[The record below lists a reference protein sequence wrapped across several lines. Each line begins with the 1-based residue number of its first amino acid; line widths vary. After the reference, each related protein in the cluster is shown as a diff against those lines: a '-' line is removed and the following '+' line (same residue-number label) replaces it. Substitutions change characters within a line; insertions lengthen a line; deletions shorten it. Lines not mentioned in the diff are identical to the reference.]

1 MMILA
6 IALAAQIERCAPQ
19 VAPSTMAAIVRVES
33 GGDSLAI
40 HDNTT
45 GRSYH
50 PRDRADA
57 EAIAQQLL
65 VARHS
70 IDLGIAQINDVN
82 LRAQGL
88 NVQTVFDACANL
100 GASARI
106 LSRDY
111 ASAIRRYGAG
121 QVALR
126 HAIGMYN
133 TGMLDAGRGY
143 IRSVLLAAGIK
154 VQVDLTTR
162 VLEAIDPMHAPLLV
176 RVVATAQTV
185 HRSRPH
191 IYVTPSRAP
200 ILIRVARSSPV
211 AVFSEVAP

>member
-1 MMILA
+1 MMMLA

-45 GRSYH
+45 RRSYH

-65 VARHS
+65 FARHS

-88 NVQTVFDACANL
+88 NVQTAFDACANL
-100 GASARI
+100 GAGARI

-111 ASAIRRYGAG
+111 AFATRRFGAG

-143 IRSVLLAAGIK
+143 IRSVLLAAGVTEQI
-154 VQVDLTTR
+154 DPTIR
-162 VLEAIDPMHAPLLV
+162 VLGSIDPMHSPPLI
-176 RVVATAQTV
+176 RVVIAAQTA
-185 HRSRPH
+185 HRPRPH
-191 IYVTPSRAP
+191 INVTPSRAP
-200 ILIRVARSSPV
+200 ILIRVARTSQV
-211 AVFSEVAP
+211 VVFSEVAP

>member
-1 MMILA
+1 MMMLA

-33 GGDSLAI
+33 GGDPLAI

-45 GRSYH
+45 SRSYH

-70 IDLGIAQINDVN
+70 LDLGIGQINDVN

-88 NVQTVFDACANL
+88 NVQTVFDSCANL
-100 GASARI
+100 GAGARI
-106 LSRDY
+106 LSRNY
-111 ASAIRRYGAG
+111 AFAARRYGAG

-143 IRSVLLAAGIK
+143 IRSVLLAAG
-154 VQVDLTTR
+154 VTEQFDPTMR
-162 VLEAIDPMHAPLLV
+162 VLEAIDPMHSPLLV
-176 RVVATAQTV
+176 RLVAAAQPV
-185 HRSRPH
+185 HRSRPR
-191 IYVTPSRAP
+191 INVTPSRAP
-200 ILIRVARSSPV
+200 ILIRVARSSQV
-211 AVFSEVAP
+211 VVFSEVVP